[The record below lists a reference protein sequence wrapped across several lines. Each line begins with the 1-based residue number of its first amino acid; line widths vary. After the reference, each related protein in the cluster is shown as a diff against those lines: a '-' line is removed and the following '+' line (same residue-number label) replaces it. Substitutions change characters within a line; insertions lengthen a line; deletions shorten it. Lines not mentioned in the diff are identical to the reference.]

1 MASSGSF
8 NTNSYG
14 GFYMTFAWSVKSQ
27 SKAGNS
33 TTISWTIKAAGG
45 TEQADGMSLKFGS
58 TTVWTLD
65 DFSADY
71 SAGETVGSG
80 TYTFTHGATGTKSF
94 SATFTGA
101 VDRQSD
107 TLTGSGS
114 WSLPAID
121 LSSVPTL
128 SASSVTQG
136 PVVTVFYNRRSS
148 AYVHDLK
155 AIIGG
160 TTYELASWSPYS
172 YGVFNTTNYASEIY
186 AAMGPTGTST
196 TVTISV
202 TTFNETLSNLG
213 THTVT
218 LTVYA
223 KETGPTVGACTY
235 ADTNASVVAITG
247 SNQTLVQNK
256 STPRVTIASMEA
268 ANGANLASV
277 QILRNGVSIGSASLS
292 GSTASNVQ
300 ITMGV
305 KNIGEAFDATVRVT
319 DSRGYKT
326 DKTMTMTFVAYADPM
341 ATISCKRQS
350 NYYAATDLL
359 ANATFSQ
366 IGSNALTMTYAT
378 AESGGSYGAETA
390 LTSGTTTTLNLD
402 NTKSWNVRVSL
413 SDSFGGSKTYI
424 VMVDIG
430 IPIVFFDRLRR
441 SVGINQFPDHDGT
454 LEVTGKIYLNGTE
467 VTGGG
472 GGGGSLSPLTITIDG
487 TAHVYDGTSA
497 VSITITNG
505 NEVSY

>member
-8 NTNSYG
+8 NTTTYG
-14 GFYMTFAWSVKSQ
+14 GFYMTFSWSVRSQ

-33 TTISWTIKAAGG
+33 TTINWSLKTAGAAA
-45 TEQADGMSLKFGS
+45 QADGMVLKFGS
-58 TTVWTLD
+58 TTVWTMD
-65 DFSADY
+65 DNVTY
-71 SAGETVGSG
+71 SAGTTVGSG
-80 TYTFTHGATGTKSF
+80 TYTITHGATGTKTFAASF
-94 SATFTGA
+94 GVDAEQKSA
-101 VDRQSD
+101 R
-107 TLTGSGS
+107 LTGSGS

-136 PVVTVFYNRRSS
+136 PAVTVYYNRRSTS
-148 AYVHDLK
+148 YVHDLK

-160 TTYELASWSPYS
+160 TTYTIASWSTYS
-172 YGVFNTTNYASEIY
+172 YGAFNTSTYASEIY

-202 TTFNETLSNLG
+202 TTFNENLSNLG
-213 THTVT
+213 TNTVT

-235 ADTNASVVAITG
+235 ADTNAGVVAITG

-256 STPRVTIASMEA
+256 STPQVTIASMEA

-292 GSTASNVQ
+292 GSTASNVN
-300 ITMGV
+300 ITMGA
-305 KNIGEAFDATVRVT
+305 KNIGEAFDAVVRVT

-359 ANATFSQ
+359 ANASFSQ

-378 AESGGSYGAETA
+378 AESGGSYGAETT
-390 LTSGTTTTLNLD
+390 LTSGTTTTLTLD

-424 VMVDIG
+424 VVVDIG

-441 SVGINQFPDHDGT
+441 SVGVNQFPDHDGT
-454 LEVTGKIYLNGTE
+454 LEVTGDIWLNGTKI
-467 VTGGG
+467 TGGG
-472 GGGGSLSPLTITIDG
+472 GGGGSNEMLTITIDG
-487 TAHVYDGTSA
+487 TSYQYDGSA
-497 VSITITNG
+497 PVSITITNG